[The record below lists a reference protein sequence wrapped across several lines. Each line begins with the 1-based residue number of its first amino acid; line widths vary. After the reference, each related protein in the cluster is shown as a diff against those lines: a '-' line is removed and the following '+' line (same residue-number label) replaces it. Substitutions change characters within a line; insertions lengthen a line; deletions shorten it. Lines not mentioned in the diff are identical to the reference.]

1 MNLLHALVSRMM
13 KYLRDIVIIA
23 VGGLLLLWMLGTA
36 GILDRSQPDAIEDDE
51 AVEEEH
57 TQEISLYYYNPQLD
71 QDENGN
77 ILCSRNGLVE
87 VTRTIPLTNTPIQDA
102 VRLLIQGDIT
112 TQERAQGVTTEF
124 PLPSVELVG
133 LSNNNGE
140 VVIEFKDPLL
150 RTSGGACRTG
160 ILWYQIERTVLQFPN
175 IQSVRFIPEELFQ
188 P

>member
-1 MNLLHALVSRMM
+1 M

-23 VGGLLLLWMLGTA
+23 VGGLVLLWLLGTV
-36 GILDRSQPDAIEDDE
+36 GILDRSKPEVIVNDE
-51 AVEEEH
+51 ITQDGQE
-57 TQEISLYYYNPQLD
+57 TQEISLFYYNPTLD
-71 QDENGN
+71 QDEEGN

-87 VTRTIPLTNTPIQDA
+87 VKRKIPLTNTPVQDT
-102 VRLLIQGDIT
+102 VRLLLQGDIT
-112 TQERAQGVTTEF
+112 IQEQAQGVTTEF

-133 LSNNNGE
+133 ISNNSGD

-150 RTSGGACRTG
+150 RTSGGSCRAG
-160 ILWYQIERTVLQFPN
+160 ILWYQIEHTVLQFPN